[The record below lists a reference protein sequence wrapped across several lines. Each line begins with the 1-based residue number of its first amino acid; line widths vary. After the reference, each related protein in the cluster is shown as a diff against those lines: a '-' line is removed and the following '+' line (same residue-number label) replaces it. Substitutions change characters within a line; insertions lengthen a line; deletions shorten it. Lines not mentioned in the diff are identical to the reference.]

1 MEINKELNEKNYF
14 RQFTLQA
21 DGTTETT
28 FPFLAKRTVYK
39 RSRIRGKKEKPV
51 TTQPRCSSLQISLD
65 ETEKLGPENEIKL
78 RHL

>member
-28 FPFLAKRTVYK
+28 FPF
-39 RSRIRGKKEKPV
+39 
-51 TTQPRCSSLQISLD
+51 QQ
-65 ETEKLGPENEIKL
+65 NEPFINEVE
-78 RHL
+78 